1 MLLVPRGSL
10 LPDTGRDEASVVAEK
25 IRAAISRV
33 VIASVEGPVTASL
46 GCAVFP
52 DDAGDAETLFRAAD
66 RALYAA
72 KANGRDRVEFNA
84 PTRETPAVTAA
95 S

>member
-1 MLLVPRGSL
+1 VCGL
-10 LPDTGRDEASVVAEK
+10 
-25 IRAAISRV
+25 
-33 VIASVEGPVTASL
+33 
-46 GCAVFP
+46 P

-72 KANGRDRVEFNA
+72 KDNGRDRVEFNV
-84 PTRETPAVTAA
+84 PTRETPAARAA